1 MNRNLLLDSSVR
13 SCNKGYMTHRYRISP
28 SSGGILPDGNG
39 YLVQGK
45 KYTITLCITPSV
57 GTTKIRAFVSGGYAS
72 LGLPIAFSGSQKQ
85 VISMTF
91 ITNYYTGKTPQ
102 DDPSYAKLE
111 IYVYPNDDSLKST
124 DTIIHWAKIEEGDM
138 FTGYCPAPEDVPSY
152 YLYEDMFEQGSFYSI
167 NNGTYESI
175 KTQSGFNYQIRT
187 KELIPCVGEK
197 IAIHISKGYE
207 YFLNFFSNQTNL
219 KKNTGWKSEDKWW
232 DIPEGAD
239 HFALVLKRNPE
250 DTSVPMLP
258 SEIAQICG
266 GGRLYE
272 H

>member
-57 GTTKIRAFVSGGYAS
+57 GTTQIRAFVSGGYAP

-175 KTQSGFNYQIRT
+175 KTQSGFTHQLRT
-187 KELIPCVGEK
+187 KELIPCTGEK
-197 IAIHISKGYE
+197 LAIHVSSGYE
-207 YFLNFFSNQTNL
+207 YYLCFFSGQNNL
-219 KKNTGWKSEDKWW
+219 KIYQNWTGHDKWT
-232 DIPEGAD
+232 DIPKDAD
-239 HFALVLKRNPE
+239 HFALLFKRYPE
-250 DTSVPMLP
+250 STSALTP

-266 GGRLYE
+266 GGGGCNGN
-272 H
+272 